1 MAKAKSR
8 TPSNKS
14 VKKLG
19 KKKNGKDE
27 DPKSFFG
34 FKDTDKMENT
44 FKTIGKI
51 NNPPVKKKK
60 KKKQNPKAWTKRP

>member
-1 MAKAKSR
+1 
-8 TPSNKS
+8 
-14 VKKLG
+14 
-19 KKKNGKDE
+19 
-27 DPKSFFG
+27 
-34 FKDTDKMENT
+34 MENI